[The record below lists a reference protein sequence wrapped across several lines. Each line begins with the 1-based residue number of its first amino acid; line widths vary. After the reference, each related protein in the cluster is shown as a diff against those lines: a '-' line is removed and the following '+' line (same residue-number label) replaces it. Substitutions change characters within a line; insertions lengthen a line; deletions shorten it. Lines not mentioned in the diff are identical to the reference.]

1 MEDQMKQQLAMNGL
15 RYKRSLRRIIDQ
27 YCKLEY
33 KDEAIDVDL
42 NNTST
47 DDLVHYMA
55 LSKKQLLEIESKSLL
70 DSRDDLLQSHNS
82 SWSSQLDQTQQD
94 GRNETYVS
102 CWMFTDDGDGVSIV
116 RSQQSS
122 LDGSQ
127 RNFFETDVLPED
139 HDEVL
144 EMSLRS
150 QGTTLSE
157 LYPSM
162 IERIG
167 RASHRWHISNVAD
180 GVLQKYRKW
189 RQQSNR
195 GNHVH
200 SAVRNNR
207 QTTSKKVTGESRIQ
221 LYQLPALPF
230 EGAEHSERNEPDLY
244 PAPPKPKS
252 KLNETFTVEEQPPL
266 FGLSPSKSSISSLG
280 TLSDLP
286 SNSTSLSLSAPR
298 KQPSVFVLSPSRS
311 SHPSSEA
318 SSDMLLRSRR
328 LMGEQPSSCFF
339 SPSQSSDASSGV
351 SLDVPLRSRKLFL
364 SVYRNNQQSSCSLSP
379 SRSPGPSLG
388 VSLDLPQR
396 SGGLSFSATTEQPPS
411 WVLSPSQSS
420 GSSSD
425 QSLRSKR
432 LSCVAAGEQPS
443 SWVLSPLHCSGPS
456 SDQSLRSERLSNA
469 AAGEQSSSLVFSP
482 SRSSGPSAD
491 LSLRSKRLTLSAA
504 QEQKQPSLCVLSPSR
519 SFAPSSDQSLR
530 SKRLSSAAVEVQ
542 SSSLVF
548 SPSRSSGDLSL
559 MSKRLELSA
568 AQEQKQPSLCVL
580 SPLRSFGSSK
590 DQSLRSK
597 RLSSAAAREQPSS
610 WTLSPSQ
617 SSGPTLDLSLRS
629 KRLTLFAAG
638 EQQQP
643 SLWVC
648 SPLRPSD
655 PSPDLSLSPKRL
667 FSSTSNTSESTAV
680 KERPD
685 VGFPVKQC
693 PLKEGMVNWE
703 GLTRSPQSFP
713 RSPNSARVL
722 DYFRSRA
729 SPLRK
734 LLTPQMVDPRSCL
747 RSPPQARNKLWR
759 HLSIDSS
766 KASGCFTYSEK
777 DLDDDYAKQYHK
789 FVCQSELF
797 NGRTCRLCTR
807 SADASRHHSSQ
818 SLAALALSPHRFELK
833 KRHRELEWENLSR
846 SKRWSPYSPGSKRHR
861 NEMLRRRL
869 CLRDT
874 EAPQGGVFEHS
885 TVRGFNGRP
894 PLEEAI
900 EAHGLPEEYL
910 LGIPGEA
917 NMSAS
922 Y

>member
-42 NNTST
+42 NNTSA

-70 DSRDDLLQSHNS
+70 DSRDDLLQSHNC

-94 GRNETYVS
+94 GRNETSVS
-102 CWMFTDDGDGVSIV
+102 CWTFTDDGDGVSIV

-127 RNFFETDVLPED
+127 RNLFETDVLPED

-195 GNHVH
+195 GNHIH
-200 SAVRNNR
+200 STVRNNR
-207 QTTSKKVTGESRIQ
+207 QTTSKKVTENPGSNCTSCQRSPLREQNIQ
-221 LYQLPALPF
+221 NAMNQTCIPASLK
-230 EGAEHSERNEPDLY
+230 L
-244 PAPPKPKS
+244 KS
-252 KLNETFTVEEQPPL
+252 KLNETFTVEEQPSL
-266 FGLSPSKSSISSLG
+266 FGLSPSKSSTSSLG

-286 SNSTSLSLSAPR
+286 SNSRSLSLSAPR

-339 SPSQSSDASSGV
+339 STSQSSDASSGV
-351 SLDVPLRSRKLFL
+351 SLDLPLRSRKLFL
-364 SVYRNNQQSSCSLSP
+364 SVDRNNQQSSCSLSP

-388 VSLDLPQR
+388 VSLGLPQR

-411 WVLSPSQSS
+411 WVLSPSRSS
-420 GSSSD
+420 GS
-425 QSLRSKR
+425 
-432 LSCVAAGEQPS
+432 P
-443 SWVLSPLHCSGPS
+443 P
-456 SDQSLRSERLSNA
+456 DQSLRSERLSSA

-491 LSLRSKRLTLSAA
+491 LSLRSKRLALSAA
-504 QEQKQPSLCVLSPSR
+504 QEQTQPSLCVLSPSR

-530 SKRLSSAAVEVQ
+530 SKRLSSAAAEVQ
-542 SSSLVF
+542 SS
-548 SPSRSSGDLSL
+548 SRSSGDLSL

-568 AQEQKQPSLCVL
+568 AQDQKQPSLCVL
-580 SPLRSFGSSK
+580 SPLRSFGSST

-597 RLSSAAAREQPSS
+597 ILSSAAAREQPSS
-610 WTLSPSQ
+610 WTLSSLQ
-617 SSGPTLDLSLRS
+617 SSGPTLELSLRS

-655 PSPDLSLSPKRL
+655 PSSDLSLSPKRL
-667 FSSTSNTSESTAV
+667 FSSASNASESTAF

-685 VGFPVKQC
+685 VDGFPVKQC

-703 GLTRSPQSFP
+703 GLTRSPQSFS
-713 RSPNSARVL
+713 RSPNSANVL

-747 RSPPQARNKLWR
+747 RSPAQARNKLWR

-818 SLAALALSPHRFELK
+818 SLVALALSPHRFELK

-861 NEMLRRRL
+861 NETLRRRL

-885 TVRGFNGRP
+885 TVQGFNGRP
-894 PLEEAI
+894 RLEEAI

-922 Y
+922 N